1 MALSKEQEEWLDK
14 VSTDEIRWRYGKP
27 LVHNVFDDMPKELV
41 TEEFCLAVVQKNG
54 QYLLLIPPKLNT
66 EAVYIA
72 AVQKGG
78 MELWRI
84 SDKQR
89 TEAVCIAAVKK
100 DANALQYVPK
110 KLQSKVK
117 AALNDGGAI

>member
-14 VSTDEIRWRYGKP
+14 VSTDEIRWRYGQP
-27 LVHNVFDDMPKELV
+27 LVKNVFDDMPKELA

-54 QYLLLIPPKLNT
+54 QYLLLIPKKLST
-66 EAVYIA
+66 EAVYVA

-84 SDKQR
+84 HEKER
-89 TEAVCIAAVKK
+89 TEAVCIAAVQK
-100 DANALQYVPK
+100 DESMLQYVPK

-117 AALNDGGAI
+117 AALNAEGA

>member
-27 LVHNVFDDMPKELV
+27 LVHNVFDDMPKELA
-41 TEEFCLAVVQKNG
+41 TEEFCLAVVEKNG
-54 QYLLLIPPKLNT
+54 QYLLLIPKKLST
-66 EAVYIA
+66 EAVYVA

-84 SDKQR
+84 SEKQR
-89 TEAVCIAAVKK
+89 TEAVCIAAVQK
-100 DANALQYVPK
+100 DEFMLQYVPK

-117 AALNDGGAI
+117 AALKDGGA